1 VFLYL
6 VDSGRVAQTNAAT
19 EISAAAFFGKLDQN
33 HIMLPL
39 LAEIRSFFK
48 DNPTWE

>member
-1 VFLYL
+1 
-6 VDSGRVAQTNAAT
+6 VDSGRVAQTKAASK
-19 EISAAAFFGKLDQN
+19 IFDAAFFGKLDQN

-39 LAEIRSFFK
+39 LAEVRQFFM